1 MTFGPFDDYDP
12 DRDVFDRAPL
22 ARRVRGAPP
31 GAVCWV
37 FVAPRRGGKTWT
49 LKALAHHIGPRA
61 RFVDT
66 RGAAF
71 SEPTDLAAGDTVL
84 VDEPGYTLRARGGA
98 FVAGCRALQAR
109 GVRVVVAA
117 TPAEYEDL
125 SACCQG
131 GHGDIAGAVLH
142 APRLTPEG
150 AAKLAAR
157 GADGAALLARVPEAW
172 RGTPFLLELCLYA
185 IELDPSL
192 VDADAVGRRA
202 ISLAESE
209 YDYMRFAWC
218 QGLSAAQRDVVR
230 ACLRGAPVADA
241 AARDLLERAG
251 VLTKDASNRVRV
263 ADPILAAHLA
273 PLRIH
278 HVSDVHV
285 GPKSYE
291 ATDIKSADP
300 APPDAMGPR
309 FIRDRYVEHLQH
321 LRAEG
326 TAPHVLVCSGDCVEY
341 ASSADQYADF
351 AAWLARAEA
360 ELAPH
365 AAVPASQRT
374 LLVGGNHDVDWNLA
388 ARGDRSRHAAFAAT
402 VGARPHPGLHHDPAH
417 RAVAEV
423 SFPEAGV
430 SFALL
435 GSAEYGGTVTR
446 DPFREALLHALD
458 AAAPHV
464 PAGDVALQKRVGDLR
479 ARLDGDPLV
488 ELRGVLDQLCAAD
501 ADGKRRAAIEGEHWK
516 VMRIDPGLVDDR
528 DLARL
533 RGHAWPHPVRIAV
546 LHHPVSPLPDTE
558 VARFGGLVNAGAV
571 KEALLE
577 KGFQLVL
584 HGHVHRGWFVR
595 EEAWMTDG
603 TTRTLAVA
611 AAPTLGSRE
620 TAKDQGFNEVEVA
633 RDYDDA
639 GRAHYR
645 VVVRRCVRD
654 NATWRTDGVE
664 MGLGPISV

>member
-1 MTFGPFDDYDP
+1 MNFEPFGHYDP
-12 DRDVFDRAPL
+12 ARDVFERAEFVNH
-22 ARRVRGAPP
+22 VRGDPP

-49 LKALAHHIGPRA
+49 LKALAHHLGARA
-61 RFVDT
+61 RYRDVQGRAWQAPKDA
-66 RGAAF
+66 R
-71 SEPTDLAAGDTVL
+71 DGDTL
-84 VDEPGYTLRARGGA
+84 LLDEPGHTLTERDAG
-98 FVAGCRALQAR
+98 FVADCRALHKKGA
-109 GVRVVVAA
+109 RVVVAL
-117 TPAEYEDL
+117 TPAEYERL
-125 SACCQG
+125 AALCVG
-131 GHGDIAGAVLH
+131 GVGDVSRAVLR
-142 APRLTPEG
+142 APHFTRTEELR
-150 AAKLAAR
+150 LAAR
-157 GADGAALLARVPEAW
+157 NDDTLPLRGSLPEAW
-172 RGTPFLLELCLYA
+172 RSTPFFLTLLFHAMEQRGMDGDVEA
-185 IELDPSL
+185 
-192 VDADAVGRRA
+192 AARA
-202 ISLAESE
+202 ATALAEDQ
-209 YDYMRFAWC
+209 YDYTKLAWC
-218 QGLSAAQRDVVR
+218 EGLSRAQREVVR
-230 ACLRGAPVADA
+230 TCLRGRPASGPVAD
-241 AARDLLERAG
+241 LLVSAG
-251 VLTKDASNRVRV
+251 VLRRDAAGRCRVV
-263 ADPILAAHLA
+263 DPILAAHLA

-291 ATDIKSADP
+291 ATDVKSSDA
-300 APPDAMGPR
+300 APLDAMGPR
-309 FIRDRYVEHLQH
+309 FIRDRYVEHLQQR
-321 LRAEG
+321 RAEG

-341 ASSADQYADF
+341 ASDATQYADF
-351 AAWLARAEA
+351 AAWLARTEA

-365 AAVPASQRT
+365 PAVPSSQRT

-388 ARGDRSRHAAFAAT
+388 ATGDRSRHAAFAAT
-402 VGARPHPGLHHDPAH
+402 VGARPHPGLHHDPTH

-435 GSAEYGGTVTR
+435 GSAG
-446 DPFREALLHALD
+446 D
-458 AAAPHV
+458 A
-464 PAGDVALQKRVGDLR
+464 DLQKRVGDLR

-577 KGFQLVL
+577 KGFHLVL

-633 RDYDDA
+633 RDYDNE

-664 MGLGPISV
+664 MGLAPIPV